1 MQQIAISISLFII
14 IYSHVG
20 KDLSPDQTADGWISL
35 KTNAD
40 NALAF
45 HSFNGQLTLDMRQ
58 EICHSCEP
66 CVGPISPDKLDP

>member
-1 MQQIAISISLFII
+1 MSEKILVQIRPLM
-14 IYSHVG
+14 
-20 KDLSPDQTADGWISL
+20 DGSL

-66 CVGPISPDKLDP
+66 CVGPISPNKLDP